1 MSLCTITD
9 AFLAARTAD
18 GDEAAFAELARRY
31 RPLMVSAAV
40 GAPPGLDREDLR
52 QEALLALL
60 ATCVVYDR
68 SKGPFAGLA
77 CRNVRRSVNKARH
90 AARVQASRALGRAA
104 RRRGAGATG
113 GREHAGAGGQRS
125 STCRGAT

>member
-77 CRNVRRSVNKARH
+77 CRSGRRR
-90 AARVQASRALGRAA
+90 AAIQHVSWSYVTSCASALNWRDGRGPIGAAATAMSRSRARW
-104 RRRGAGATG
+104 R
-113 GREHAGAGGQRS
+113 
-125 STCRGAT
+125 